1 MKILIY
7 SFNDKIG
14 DGLQKITFIQKL
26 KEIYPNSYITYTTTQ
41 ETTLKSILNSLVQG
55 CIDEFIEFN
64 EIDSSLLN
72 LFKKNKV
79 FEKKHYDIIIDLQK
93 VVIRSLNLK
102 KILHKSF
109 FSASAG
115 FLLSDYKNRKKY
127 DFKNIYIERFYFNIL
142 SLISKKHIKE
152 IPNIKLPNNEKSK
165 DIIKTKR
172 YSNIAIAPGAGNKI
186 RQWHISKYIEI
197 GKYLR
202 ELDYNVYFFLG
213 PEEEDYLEICRN
225 NNFICPEWSNDK
237 MLYKNDIL
245 FTMSLAKMMNCLLC
259 NDGGTSWMF
268 EFAGVKSLKI
278 FGVTSEKKF
287 ARPNYCK
294 TIQVSD
300 YGYRKLNDFPVN
312 DYKLILDNFLK
323 NL

>member
-26 KEIYPNSYITYTTTQ
+26 KQIYPDSYITYTTTQ
-41 ETTLKSILNSLVQG
+41 KTTLKNILNSLIKD

-64 EIDSSLLN
+64 DIDSSF
-72 LFKKNKV
+72 FKFFKENKSFV
-79 FEKKHYDIIIDLQK
+79 QKQYDLIIDLQK
-93 VVIRSLNLK
+93 VVIRSLKLK
-102 KILHKSF
+102 KISHKNF
-109 FSASAG
+109 FSTSLG
-115 FLLSDYKNRKKY
+115 FLLSDYKNKKKY

-142 SLISKKHIKE
+142 SLLTEKYIDE
-152 IPNIKLPNNEKSK
+152 IPNIKLPSNEKSK
-165 DIIKTKR
+165 NIIKTEKKL
-172 YSNIAIAPGAGNKI
+172 NIAIAPGAGNKI

-202 ELDYNVYFFLG
+202 GLKYNVYFFLG
-213 PEEEDYLEICRN
+213 PEEKEYIEICHN
-225 NNFICPEWSNDK
+225 DGFICPEWSNGK
-237 MLYKNDIL
+237 MLYNNDIL
-245 FTMSLAKMMNCLLC
+245 FTMSLAKMMSCILC

-278 FGVTSEKKF
+278 FGVTNEKKF

-300 YGYRKLNDFPVN
+300 YGYQKLNDFPVE
-312 DYKLILDNFLK
+312 DYRLVLDNFLK
-323 NL
+323 TL